1 MARPTR
7 NTSASADA
15 ESSTVVS
22 LDLIKGTAKKQL
34 AFTSS
39 TSPKGESV
47 VQLVKAL
54 LKKSNTDTLTFT
66 HVSGME
72 IVVSIRGGSVELTA
86 DDFL

>member
-7 NTSASADA
+7 NISASADA

-22 LDLIKGTAKKQL
+22 IDLVKGNNRKQL

-39 TSPKGESV
+39 ASPKGEAV
-47 VQLVKAL
+47 VSLVEALLAKAGEEQLV
-54 LKKSNTDTLTFT
+54 FT
-66 HVSGME
+66 HESGME
-72 IVVSIRGGSVELTA
+72 IRVSVRGGTTSLTA

>member
-22 LDLIKGTAKKQL
+22 LDLIKGTARKQL

-39 TSPKGESV
+39 ASPKGESV
-47 VQLVKAL
+47 VQLVEAL
-54 LKKSNTDTLTFT
+54 LRKAGEDTLTFT
-66 HVSGME
+66 HSSGMQLV
-72 IVVSIRGGSVELTA
+72 ISIRGGTVGLTA

>member
-7 NTSASADA
+7 NISASADT

-22 LDLIKGTAKKQL
+22 LDLVKGTARKQL

-39 TSPKGESV
+39 ASPKGESV
-47 VQLVKAL
+47 VQLVEAL
-54 LKKSNTDTLTFT
+54 LSKAGSDKLTFT
-66 HVSGME
+66 HSSGME
-72 IVVSIRGGSVELTA
+72 IVVSIRGGTTSLTA

>member
-22 LDLIKGTAKKQL
+22 IDLVKGIVRKQL

-39 TSPKGESV
+39 ASPKGESV
-47 VQLVKAL
+47 VQLIEAL
-54 LKKSNTDTLTFT
+54 LVKVGGDKLTFT
-66 HVSGME
+66 HESGME
-72 IVVSIRGGSVELTA
+72 IVVSIRGGSGGVTA